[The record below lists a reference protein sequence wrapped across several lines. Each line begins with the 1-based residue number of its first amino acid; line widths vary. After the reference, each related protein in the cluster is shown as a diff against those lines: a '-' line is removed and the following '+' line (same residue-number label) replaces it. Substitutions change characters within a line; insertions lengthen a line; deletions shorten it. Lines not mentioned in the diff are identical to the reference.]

1 MSSPA
6 AINASL
12 LLWETLFGTDN
23 VCCITAPPPPFY
35 IFLQGLNGC
44 LFILAAQQRPS
55 QTAIVISPPLWQMH
69 TKCGI
74 GLRLSSAVDLCLFL
88 KSVFKLC
95 WRRGHTVIWR
105 YSTCLHSEAFSFLT
119 GQQIRGGGGGCRNL
133 NYISRRETW
142 QLPILQL
149 SEWADFDFNNGCS
162 EAVLVDVNWK
172 QRKGAV
178 PHSIMNQ
185 LIPLQMMDQV
195 AMATDVLLRGV
206 WRSGCFPEVDA
217 RRSEWFLQCEAG
229 FGY

>member
-35 IFLQGLNGC
+35 IFLQRLNGC

-105 YSTCLHSEAFSFLT
+105 YSTCLHSEAFAFLT
-119 GQQIRGGGGGCRNL
+119 GQQIRGGGGDV
-133 NYISRRETW
+133 ETW
-142 QLPILQL
+142 IIFLGGRLDSSLFFSSVSGQT
-149 SEWADFDFNNGCS
+149 ST
-162 EAVLVDVNWK
+162 
-172 QRKGAV
+172 
-178 PHSIMNQ
+178 SIM
-185 LIPLQMMDQV
+185 
-195 AMATDVLLRGV
+195 
-206 WRSGCFPEVDA
+206 DA
-217 RRSEWFLQCEAG
+217 RRQC
-229 FGY
+229 